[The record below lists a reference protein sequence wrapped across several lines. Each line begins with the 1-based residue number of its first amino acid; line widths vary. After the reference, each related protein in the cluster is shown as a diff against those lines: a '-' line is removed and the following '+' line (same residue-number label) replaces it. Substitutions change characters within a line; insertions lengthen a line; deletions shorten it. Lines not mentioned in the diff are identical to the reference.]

1 MINLTEKRSRIDCAC
16 KLIEARPAM
25 KLVLLLIAAL
35 GLAAA
40 QAQAEPVSLKGRILT
55 MVIGYPPGG
64 GTDISGRLIAS
75 FLGNHLP
82 GVPSVVVQNLP
93 GADGLTAMNYF
104 VQQVRPDGLTLA
116 MGSGSEAEPTHY
128 RTAQAHFDPTRF
140 AFIGG
145 AGRGGSA
152 LVIRR
157 DAESRLYDK
166 SAPPVIM
173 GTTSGAPRSNMAMA
187 AWGREYLG
195 WNLKWVAGY
204 RGTNELFLALERGE
218 VEMTATA
225 NLGPIEK
232 LLVTGKFKILAQT
245 GNRRDGAFTGRQE
258 FGNAPL
264 IPVLM
269 EGRIADTTA
278 AAAFDYWLELHSG
291 AEKWLALPPDSPP
304 PMLDAYRDA
313 FRQLTQDQSFVERSR
328 KIADDFTPIAAGDVA
343 RWMKKLSGTS
353 DAAIEFISTMMRR
366 QGAKKE

>member
-1 MINLTEKRSRIDCAC
+1 MR
-16 KLIEARPAM
+16 LI
-25 KLVLLLIAAL
+25 VFLLAAL

-40 QAQAEPVSLKGRILT
+40 HARAEPVSFKSRSLT
-55 MVIGYPPGG
+55 MLIGYPPGG

-75 FLGNHLP
+75 FLGSHLP
-82 GVPSVVVQNLP
+82 GAPSIVVQNLP
-93 GADGLTAMNYF
+93 GADGLTAMNFF
-104 VQQVRPDGLTLA
+104 VQQVRPDGLTIA

-128 RTAQAHFDPTRF
+128 RTPQAHFDPTKF

-187 AWGREYLG
+187 AWGKEFLG

-218 VEMTATA
+218 VEMTATG
-225 NLGPIEK
+225 NLAPIEK
-232 LLVTGKFKILAQT
+232 LLATGKFKILVQT
-245 GNRRDGAFTGRQE
+245 GTRRDGAFSGRAE
-258 FGNAPL
+258 FGDAPL

-269 EGRIADTTA
+269 EGRISDPTA
-278 AAAFDYWLELHSG
+278 AEAFDYWLELHSG

-304 PMLDAYRDA
+304 PMVDAYRA
-313 FRQLTQDQSFVERSR
+313 GFKAMVQDPSFVERGK
-328 KIADDFTPIAAGDVA
+328 KIADDFTPVAYQDVE
-343 RWMKKLSGTS
+343 RWMKKLGATR
-353 DAAIEFISTMMRR
+353 DAAIDYIATMMRR
-366 QGAKKE
+366 QGARKE